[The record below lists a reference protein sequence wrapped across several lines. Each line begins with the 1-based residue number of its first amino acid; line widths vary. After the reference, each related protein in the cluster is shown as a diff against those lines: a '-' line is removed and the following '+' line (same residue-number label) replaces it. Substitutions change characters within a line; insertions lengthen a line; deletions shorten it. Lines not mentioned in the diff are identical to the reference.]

1 MGLVGLLELVLVLA
15 SLMLKLNQ
23 NPCLVFTFCFWVLS
37 MWISGKKK
45 KKGISSEMQAIQ
57 RVDWDLEGSYHLQ
70 ERGLVLSIGL
80 VELELVV
87 VLVLVLVCWFW
98 SRDEG

>member
-1 MGLVGLLELVLVLA
+1 
-15 SLMLKLNQ
+15 
-23 NPCLVFTFCFWVLS
+23 
-37 MWISGKKK
+37 
-45 KKGISSEMQAIQ
+45 MQAIQ

-87 VLVLVLVCWFW
+87 VLVLVCWFW

>member
-1 MGLVGLLELVLVLA
+1 
-15 SLMLKLNQ
+15 
-23 NPCLVFTFCFWVLS
+23 
-37 MWISGKKK
+37 
-45 KKGISSEMQAIQ
+45 MQAIQ

>member
-1 MGLVGLLELVLVLA
+1 
-15 SLMLKLNQ
+15 
-23 NPCLVFTFCFWVLS
+23 
-37 MWISGKKK
+37 
-45 KKGISSEMQAIQ
+45 MQAIQ

-87 VLVLVLVCWFW
+87 VTNQNILMRNGIEINLDVSACKKRFSKWCIVTGLLKQT
-98 SRDEG
+98 